1 MPRLRGESERMLR
14 TGMCVSITLSYSV
27 EELVLPGEDEEA
39 RRGEITEDAVSYARE
54 IWIYP
59 EGYKDH

>member
-1 MPRLRGESERMLR
+1 
-14 TGMCVSITLSYSV
+14 MCVSITLSYAV
-27 EELVLPGEDEEA
+27 EELVLPGEDGEA